1 MGQSGRDSG
10 EGQHHSSNSSHA
22 TETAIGLIHE
32 AGRATRDREERSAQ
46 IISEVEQKVR
56 SLTERV
62 SDYNSRAGDAEGELQ
77 AANTEIETL
86 TNELRKARDEIA
98 GIKDRLVARERDM
111 AVINDLA
118 DAAEKRALERS
129 NILAALIEE
138 IRLQFPAALDTGAT
152 KRE

>member
-56 SLTERV
+56 SLQERV
-62 SDYNSRAGDAEGELQ
+62 SDYNSRAEEAEGELQ
-77 AANTEIETL
+77 AGNTQIEAI
-86 TNELRKARDEIA
+86 TNELRIARDEIA
-98 GIKDRLVARERDM
+98 RLKERVVERERDM

-118 DAAEKRALERS
+118 DAAEKTALARS

-138 IRLQFPAALDTGAT
+138 IRLQLPAAFEARAP